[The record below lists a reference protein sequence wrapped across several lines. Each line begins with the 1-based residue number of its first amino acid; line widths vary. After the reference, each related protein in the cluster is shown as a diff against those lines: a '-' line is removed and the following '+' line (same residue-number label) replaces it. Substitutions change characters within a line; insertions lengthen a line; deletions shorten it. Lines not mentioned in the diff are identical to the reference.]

1 MRKKRFLKI
10 SIGGFALIAIWI
22 VIAQSC
28 MQFRISDSD
37 AHEQFNAAGVQ
48 LTTTT
53 VKIGNRQ
60 MHYAKTGSD
69 TLPTIVFVHGSP
81 GSWSAF
87 ADYMKDKELL
97 DKYRLISVD
106 RPGFGNS
113 DFGKAVPLQEQSE
126 LISPLFSE
134 WKNGKA
140 IYLAGHSLGG
150 PIVIQLYADN
160 PGIIEGLVLL
170 AASVD
175 PSEEKKE
182 TWRSMLDG
190 NLLQYFIP
198 GAFRPSN
205 RELLYFKKDVYDL
218 QDKFALVTCKVFILH
233 GTKDTFVPP
242 GNAAYAKKKLINAAA
257 IETILFPEADHFI
270 PWNKYK
276 EIKSVLMKLYQ

>member
-1 MRKKRFLKI
+1 MKKKRFLKI
-10 SIGGFALIAIWI
+10 SIGGFAVIAIWI

-28 MQFRISDSD
+28 MQFRINDSK
-37 AHEQFNAAGVQ
+37 AQKQFEETGVQ
-48 LTTTT
+48 LTTTV
-53 VKIGNRQ
+53 VKMGKRH

-87 ADYMKDKELL
+87 ADYMKDKDLL
-97 DKYRLISVD
+97 SKYRLISVD

-113 DFGKAVPLQEQSE
+113 DFGKAVPLHEQSA

-150 PIVIQLYADN
+150 PMIIQLYADN
-160 PGIIEGLVLL
+160 PGLIKGLVLL

-175 PSEEKKE
+175 PAEEKKE

-190 NLLQYFIP
+190 NVLQYLIP

-205 RELLYFKKDVYDL
+205 KELLYFKKDIYDL
-218 QDKFALVTCKVFILH
+218 QKKIELVTCKVYIIH

-242 GNAAYAKKKLINAAA
+242 GNAAYAAKKLINAAA
-257 IETILFPEADHFI
+257 VETIMLPEANHFI
-270 PWNKYK
+270 PWNRYN
-276 EIKSVLMKLYQ
+276 EIKTVLMKLD